1 MWGKND
7 SDEKFHDIFDIIYR
21 YLFVICHLIHLMI
34 SKVLG
39 NSLKFKIN
47 CTIYRSDF

>member
-21 YLFVICHLIHLMI
+21 YLFVICHLIHDDFKSI
-34 SKVLG
+34 R
-39 NSLKFKIN
+39 KFFEI
-47 CTIYRSDF
+47 